1 MLALLRCLLAAAV
14 DLVVDELLARLERWE
29 DPLPATQ
36 EQSSDCVSAKTHQKM
51 TKS

>member
-36 EQSSDCVSAKTHQKM
+36 EQESSDCVSTKTHKND
-51 TKS
+51 